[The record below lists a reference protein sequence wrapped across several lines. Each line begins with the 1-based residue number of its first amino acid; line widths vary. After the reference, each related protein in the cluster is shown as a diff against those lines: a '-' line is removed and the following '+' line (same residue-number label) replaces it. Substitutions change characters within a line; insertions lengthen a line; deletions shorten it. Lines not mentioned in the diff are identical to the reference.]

1 MTVFTLATSCLT
13 TSNLLWFMDLTFQ
26 VPMQYCSLQ
35 HQALLLSPVTSTP
48 GRCFHFGS
56 TSSFFL
62 EQFHRSS
69 PVAVATFWW
78 GLICQFFLLW
88 TVLLMSY
95 LHFLYLAL
103 DIKDSLFLPKVL
115 YFTWSFYMIILSQFL
130 HNLWGYR
137 GFPGGTSDKE
147 SACQC
152 RRRKRCRWDPWVG
165 KNPWSWK

>member
-1 MTVFTLATSCLT
+1 MTMFTHSTSCWT

-26 VPMQYCSLQ
+26 VSMQYCSLQ
-35 HQALLLSPVTSTP
+35 HRALLLSPVTSTP
-48 GRCFHFGS
+48 GRCFRCGS

-69 PVAVATFWW
+69 AVAVATFWR

-103 DIKDSLFLPKVL
+103 DIKDSLFFPKVL
-115 YFTWSFYMIILSQFL
+115 YFPWSILSQFL
-130 HNLWGYR
+130 HNLWGFR

-152 RRRKRCRWDPWVG
+152 RRCKRCWWDPWVG